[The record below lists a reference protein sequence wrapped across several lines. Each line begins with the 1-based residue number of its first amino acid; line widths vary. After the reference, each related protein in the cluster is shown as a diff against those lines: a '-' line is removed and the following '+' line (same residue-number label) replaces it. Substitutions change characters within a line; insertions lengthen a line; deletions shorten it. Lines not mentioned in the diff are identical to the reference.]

1 MDKKYILTEEAKDIV
16 LSDGLSKRLY
26 RIMAFRDF
34 GSVKAGQLGGFV
46 ENESNL
52 SHEGECFI
60 FDDAVVCENA
70 TVEKNSLIMDNA
82 MILGNAKITDFA
94 LVVLIMLL

>member
-34 GSVKAGQLGGFV
+34 GSVKVGQLGGFV

-52 SHEGECFI
+52 SHEG
-60 FDDAVVCENA
+60 
-70 TVEKNSLIMDNA
+70 
-82 MILGNAKITDFA
+82 
-94 LVVLIMLL
+94 

>member
-34 GSVKAGQLGGFV
+34 GSVKGGQLGGFV

-70 TVEKNSLIMDNA
+70 TVEKNFIFIEITEVQLNA
-82 MILGNAKITDFA
+82 EIK
-94 LVVLIMLL
+94 VVFEYQI